1 MKFSKIDDATVRCVL
16 SEEDMKEQ
24 GIEIEDF
31 FKNKDKTQKFLEA
44 IVEQARE
51 EVGYEAES
59 GMLAMQV
66 MPLPENGLSIVFS
79 ENSEGS
85 IKNMIQ
91 GMKDAV
97 EDAAEEIQSTTQDKA
112 KVKPNVNSKKPQIRS
127 YCFKSLWDVESFCGD
142 IPSEKKFKSR
152 LYKNE
157 ADKKFY
163 LVIEKGRN
171 SAKLFHAV
179 CDKALEFAEFVSDDP
194 ATAEFYQEHFTM
206 ILSKYAVN
214 ILNGISRS

>member
-97 EDAAEEIQSTTQDKA
+97 EDATEEISNLAEVKSHNTDKRKSA
-112 KVKPNVNSKKPQIRS
+112 LRNFR
-127 YCFKSLWDVESFCGD
+127 FKTLWDVESFCSD
-142 IPSEKKFKSR
+142 IPTEKKFKSR

-157 ADKKFY
+157 MDMNYY
-163 LVIEKGRN
+163 LVLEKGRN
-171 SAKLFHAV
+171 SARLFNAV
-179 CDKALEFAEFVSDDP
+179 CDKALEFGEFVSDDVSM
-194 ATAEFYQEHFTM
+194 AEFYHEHFTV
-206 ILSKYAVN
+206 IIDKNAVN
-214 ILNGISRS
+214 IMNGICRG

>member
-1 MKFSKIDDATVRCVL
+1 MKFSKIDDVTVRCVL

-97 EDAAEEIQSTTQDKA
+97 EDATEEISNLVE
-112 KVKPNVNSKKPQIRS
+112 VKSQNTDNRKSVLRNFR
-127 YCFKSLWDVESFCGD
+127 FKTLWDVESFCGD
-142 IPSEKKFKSR
+142 IPTEKKFKSR

-157 ADKKFY
+157 MDMYYY
-163 LVIEKGRN
+163 LVLEKGRN
-171 SAKLFHAV
+171 SARLFNAI
-179 CDKALEFAEFVSDDP
+179 CDKASEFGEFVSDDVSM
-194 ATAEFYQEHFTM
+194 AEFYHEHFT
-206 ILSKYAVN
+206 IIIDKNAVN
-214 ILNGISRS
+214 IMSSISKG